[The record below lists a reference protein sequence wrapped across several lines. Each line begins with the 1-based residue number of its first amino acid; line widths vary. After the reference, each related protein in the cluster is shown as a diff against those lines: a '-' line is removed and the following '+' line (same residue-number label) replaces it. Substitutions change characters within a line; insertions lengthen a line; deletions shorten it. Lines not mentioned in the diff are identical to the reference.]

1 MQEQVRQQLLGEL
14 PSHRARVYSVCRQRL
29 RWHPDAYELAHDMT
43 QEVMLK
49 ASRKID
55 SFRGGAR
62 LSTWLMQ
69 IAINQTIDFS
79 RTSVGRNALR
89 TISVD
94 DLVVE
99 TNHFSR
105 TTYAFNPFVTN
116 HTEEIYIN
124 RIAIK
129 RLFQALDTES
139 KCLVLMLM
147 QGRAYSEM
155 SVRLRIPEGT
165 VKSKINRLRG
175 QLRASFVGKQRYH

>member
-69 IAINQTIDFS
+69 IAIKDRKSTRLNSSHQI
-79 RTSVGRNALR
+79 
-89 TISVD
+89 IS
-94 DLVVE
+94 
-99 TNHFSR
+99 
-105 TTYAFNPFVTN
+105 YAVF
-116 HTEEIYIN
+116 
-124 RIAIK
+124 
-129 RLFQALDTES
+129 
-139 KCLVLMLM
+139 CL
-147 QGRAYSEM
+147 
-155 SVRLRIPEGT
+155 
-165 VKSKINRLRG
+165 KK
-175 QLRASFVGKQRYH
+175 KKK